1 MWAIMAAGAIT
12 LLIGP
17 WVGNGTFSWD
27 GVWEG
32 VSIFAAVAL
41 IIALNSANDYMKDKQ
56 FAELFSKIKDEECTV
71 VRGKSGA
78 TQSIPV
84 EDLVVG
90 DCIILEAGSRVSADC
105 VLVEGHDV
113 VVNESYYH
121 GGADHKVPKS
131 AANAETIETNPDAFL
146 LSQSLVIQGVGKA
159 IVCSVGNNSRRSSV
173 PTERLGITDEVTPLQ
188 ERLTN
193 LGSHFSKFGLY
204 AAAAILVA
212 LVLNWVIVVSASPDA
227 TFKDALKKIIQ
238 AVITALLII
247 VVAVPEGLPLSIGI
261 SLAYST
267 KQMKAHNILV
277 KRLES
282 MEVMGTVQEIVTG
295 KTGTLTH
302 EDMKVAEWYAMGKC
316 VKNTLKNTMC
326 AYNSGFP
333 ERWQEVVKDSI
344 IFNTDARIE
353 MGDEATYIPVGQ
365 GTEVCMLKFL
375 QDNEQPVH

>member
-1 MWAIMAAGAIT
+1 MGAGAIT
-12 LLIGP
+12 LLVGP

-41 IIALNSANDYMKDKQ
+41 IVTLNSANDYMKDKQ
-56 FAELFSKIKDEECTV
+56 FAELYSKIKDEECTV
-71 VRGKSGA
+71 IRGKSGA
-78 TQSIPV
+78 TQSILAQ
-84 EDLVVG
+84 DLVVG
-90 DCIILEAGSRVSADC
+90 DCLLIEAGSRVSADC
-105 VLVEGHDV
+105 ILVEGHDV

-121 GGADHKVPKS
+121 GGSEHKVPKS
-131 AANAETIETNPDAFL
+131 SCSQETIRSNPDCFL
-146 LSQSLVIQGVGKA
+146 LSQSLVVQGVGKA
-159 IVCSVGNNSRRSSV
+159 IVCSVGDYSRRASV

-204 AAAAILVA
+204 FAGAILVS
-212 LVLNWVIVVSASPDA
+212 LVLNWIIVVSASSDA

-295 KTGTLTH
+295 KTGTLTCQ
-302 EDMKVAEWYAMGKC
+302 DMKVAEWYAMGKC
-316 VKNTLKNTMC
+316 VKNVLKNTMC

-333 ERWQEVVKDSI
+333 ERWQEIVKDAI

-353 MGDEATYIPVGQ
+353 MGEEATYIPVGQ
-365 GTEVCMLKFL
+365 GTEVCML
-375 QDNEQPVH
+375 

>member
-1 MWAIMAAGAIT
+1 VKESLQDRILWGIMGAGAIT
-12 LLIGP
+12 LLVGP
-17 WVGNGTFSWD
+17 WLGGETFDWD

-41 IIALNSANDYMKDKQ
+41 IVILNSGNDYMKDKQ
-56 FAELFSKIKDEECTV
+56 FAELYSKIKDEECTV
-71 VRGKSGA
+71 IRGKSGA
-78 TQSIPV
+78 TQSILV
-84 EDLVVG
+84 EELVVG
-90 DCIILEAGSRVSADC
+90 DCILIEAGSRVSADC
-105 VLVEGHDV
+105 ILVEGHDV
-113 VVNESYYH
+113 VVNEAYYH

-131 AANAETIETNPDAFL
+131 ACNQETIRSNPDCFL
-146 LSQSLVIQGVGKA
+146 LSQSLTVQGVGKA
-159 IVCSVGNNSRRSSV
+159 IVCSVGDYSRRASV

-204 AAAAILVA
+204 FAAAILVS

-227 TFKDALKKIIQ
+227 TFKEALKKIIT

-295 KTGTLTH
+295 KTGTLTCK
-302 EDMKVAEWYAMGKC
+302 DMKVAEWYAMGKC

-333 ERWQEVVKDSI
+333 ERWQEVVKDAI

-353 MGDEATYIPVGQ
+353 MGEEATYVPVGQ
-365 GTEVCMLKFL
+365 GTEVCML
-375 QDNEQPVH
+375 